1 MQTTA
6 DISKILKTFQSDL
19 TFIFD
24 VLPESLFGFVSYSV
38 LQAVENVV
46 SFTKNHSY
54 REQGNTAMCNYVE
67 TFQDHHGY
75 NMIQNYL
82 TEYLSCRKQECV
94 APLQSVIVRKCEF
107 PQPHSVIFFLIFSIF
122 SMISTIS
129 RGKFF
134 RADPKKSLF
143 DYI

>member
-1 MQTTA
+1 MQITA
-6 DISKILKTFQSDL
+6 DVSKILKTFQPDL
-19 TFIFD
+19 TVIFD

-46 SFTKNHSY
+46 SFMKNRSY

-67 TFQDHHGY
+67 TFQDYHGY

-82 TEYLSCRKQECV
+82 AEYLSCRKQECV

-129 RGKFF
+129 RGKVF
-134 RADPKKSLF
+134 RADPKKFLF